1 MLILSIFVSFVS
13 SKYLIN
19 HCVAPTNL
27 QEPLENGTLL
37 QVQVIIRH
45 GARTPGEDFHN
56 SKNLQEWY
64 CDVLDSHSPRLN
76 PAPVQFYRNYRDEF
90 DPRLIEYKPTCR
102 EKDLLTLGMQQH
114 FELGQAYKKLYHEKL
129 HFLPKNINPSF
140 FFARASESDRTL
152 RSAISFIQGMFPPAS
167 PNEVIPLVTDTEAA
181 GLMHPKSKWCKK
193 LKGSVE
199 YMHKTDQFKSFFD
212 DFTKKFR
219 KKYESEVS
227 GKWDPSRVKKFCS
240 WLVMTQCTGHEIPSN
255 ISQGMQTSC
264 MTLVNYHQFMQ
275 HDNDKYKGIAS
286 SPFFRE
292 MFRIADNAITSEN
305 HYKFVLFSSH
315 DTALAA
321 FLDTLGYDYH
331 DKPAIQVRSHLA
343 FELWE
348 IDGSVY
354 ARYSFNGEPIK
365 ISFLNNKTL
374 FPYAMLK
381 GEMARLGY
389 LSHCFIPEWE

>member
-1 MLILSIFVSFVS
+1 MLIFYLLSYFGKSE
-13 SKYLIN
+13 YLIDQ
-19 HCVAPTNL
+19 CVAPLNL
-27 QEPLENGTLL
+27 PKPLENGTLL

-45 GARTPGEDFHN
+45 GARTPGEDFHD
-56 SKNLQEWY
+56 SATTQKWY
-64 CDVLDSHSPRLN
+64 CDELDSHSPRLN
-76 PAPVQFYRNYRDEF
+76 PAPVKFFRNYRDEF
-90 DPRLIEYKPTCR
+90 DERLIKYKPTCR
-102 EKDLLTLGMQQH
+102 EKDLLTLGMNQH
-114 FELGQAYKKLYHEKL
+114 FELGQAYKKLYYEKMN
-129 HFLPKNINPSF
+129 FLPKNINPSF

-167 PNEVIPLVTDTEAA
+167 PNEVIPLVTDNKAA
-181 GLMHPKSKWCKK
+181 GLMHPKDKWCKK

-199 YMHKTDQFKSFFD
+199 YMHKTEKFKTFFK
-212 DFTKKFR
+212 DFSEKHQKQ
-219 KKYESEVS
+219 YENEVS
-227 GKWDPSRVKKFCS
+227 GDWDPSRVKKFCS
-240 WLVMTQCTGHEIPSN
+240 WVVMTQCTGHQIPTN
-255 ISQGMQTSC
+255 ISQDLQTDC

-292 MFRIADNAITSEN
+292 MFRIADNLITSEE

-331 DKPAIQVRSHLA
+331 DKSAIQVRSHLA

-354 ARYSFNGEPIK
+354 SRYVFNGEHIK
-365 ISFLNNKTL
+365 IPFLNNKTL

-389 LSHCFIPEWE
+389 LNHCFIPEWD